1 MEAQIQQLQNQ
12 LQAQQQLLQQQAA
25 QLAALLQA
33 QPQALQ
39 PGHFALTPAQACQ
52 HVVNLATPSGI
63 KIYERIVTPL
73 DTPFDGSPNKLTTFL
88 SAVSDRAT
96 SCNWNA
102 NLLSISNQD
111 AVNPRNLNLVKQHR
125 MLSLQNVRAQAAT
138 YVGLATRTAQD
149 SVWMYEFLRDSLTVA
164 ARTRIALQSDSYT
177 IQGTPDGPCYLKVIL
192 LTFHV
197 ETRATN
203 FHLRKKLHDLPRKMT
218 ELKSNISAFNQYVRE
233 TVSNL
238 ASGGEITTDLLVYLF
253 EAYQMVEDHDFNRFI
268 QRKKE
273 DHDDNHEEMT
283 PEILL
288 LLAETKYNQLIQA
301 KTWRTP
307 PPEEEKFVTLTAQLK
322 KIESDIFHLTKSTEF
337 ESDSESES

>member
-12 LQAQQQLLQQQAA
+12 LQAQQQLIQQQAA

-33 QPQALQ
+33 QPQVPQ
-39 PGHFALTPAQACQ
+39 PGLFALTPAQAQ
-52 HVVNLATPSGI
+52 QNVINLTTPAGI

-73 DTPFDGSPNKLTTFL
+73 VTPFDGSPNKLTTFL

-111 AVNPRNLNLVKQHR
+111 AVNPRDLNLVTQHR
-125 MLSLQNVRAQAAT
+125 MLSLQNVRTHAAT

-149 SVWMYEFLRDSLTVA
+149 SIWMYEFLRDSLTVE
-164 ARTRIALQSDSYT
+164 ARTRVALQSNSYM

-218 ELKSNISAFNQYVRE
+218 ELKSNIPAFNKYVRE

-238 ASGGEITTDLLVYLF
+238 ASGGEITDLLVYLF
-253 EAYQMVEDHDFNRFI
+253 EAYKMVEDHDFKRFI
-268 QRKKE
+268 QLKKE
-273 DHDDNHEEMT
+273 NYDDNHEEMT
-283 PEILL
+283 PETLL
-288 LLAETKYNQLIQA
+288 LLAETKYNQLIQD

-307 PPEEEKFVTLTAQLK
+307 PPEEEKFVALTAQLQ
-322 KIESDIFHLTKSTEF
+322 KIQSDIFHLTKSTEF
-337 ESDSESES
+337 ESDSDSES